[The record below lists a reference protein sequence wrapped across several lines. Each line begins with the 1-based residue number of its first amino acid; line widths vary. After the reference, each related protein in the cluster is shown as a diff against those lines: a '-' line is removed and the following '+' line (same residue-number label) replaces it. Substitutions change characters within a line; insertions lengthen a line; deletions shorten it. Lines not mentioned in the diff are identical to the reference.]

1 MRKTINF
8 GFYTI
13 KAIHKKEN
21 RQEKGLT
28 LFFKEIG

>member
-21 RQEKGLT
+21 RQEK
-28 LFFKEIG
+28 EIGRAHV